1 MLSKIALQQQHSIT
15 LLCEP
20 VCFVIFNTLQHIC

>member
-1 MLSKIALQQQHSIT
+1 MLSKIQHQHSIT

-20 VCFVIFNTLQHIC
+20 VCFVIVNTLQHIC